1 MKASLFLVATSA
13 LLASAGPLRNRAKVT
28 DWVTEFYTVTVTDD
42 GSPPTPAAIFVED
55 SKKAPPPAV
64 GVPELSLNI
73 VSKVVNAPAP
83 TQPPPP
89 PPPAPKPKA
98 EAPVVK
104 TPEVK
109 APEVKTPEVKAP
121 EVKTPEVKAPEVK
134 PEAPKKS
141 KAPAPTTNNLND
153 YQKTV
158 IEKHNLLRENHRVA
172 GLEWDDTLAQYAANT
187 ANGCVFEHDM

>member
-42 GSPPTPAAIFVED
+42 GSPPTPAAVFVED

-73 VSKVVNAPAP
+73 VTKVVDAPAP

-89 PPPAPKPKA
+89 PPPPSAPKPKA

-109 APEVKTPEVKAP
+109 TP

-141 KAPAPTTNNLND
+141 QAPAPPTTNNLND

-158 IEKHNLLRENHRVA
+158 IENHNLLRHNHRVA